1 MSDPSHR
8 PEPEIIPPG
17 AADPS
22 KWQDQ
27 RRGGGGDARVWMW
40 ASDQQGARLRYGRP
54 GPLGLIMIFAA
65 LAALG
70 ALGFFVFLG
79 ALAIAIPV
87 IATVVFIGLVA
98 GVLRRL

>member
-1 MSDPSHR
+1 MSDPGHR

-17 AADPS
+17 AADPA
-22 KWQDQ
+22 KWQDR
-27 RRGGGGDARVWMW
+27 RRGGNAGVWVWTSDQHGARVRH
-40 ASDQQGARLRYGRP
+40 GKP
-54 GPLGLIMIFAA
+54 GPLGLILIFAA

-87 IATVVFIGLVA
+87 IAVVVFVGLVA

>member
-17 AADPS
+17 AADPAR
-22 KWQDQ
+22 WQDR
-27 RRGGGGDARVWMW
+27 RRGGRDNAQAWVWT
-40 ASDQQGARLRYGRP
+40 SDQHGARLRYGRP

-79 ALAIAIPV
+79 ALAIAVPV
-87 IATVVFIGLVA
+87 LAAVVFIGLVA

>member
-17 AADPS
+17 ADDPA
-22 KWQDQ
+22 KWQDR
-27 RRGGGGDARVWMW
+27 RRGGSDNARVWIW
-40 ASDQQGARLRYGRP
+40 AGDQHGARLRYGKP
-54 GPLGLIMIFAA
+54 GPLGLMMIFVA

-79 ALAIAIPV
+79 ALAIAVPV
-87 IATVVFIGLVA
+87 VAAVVIVGLVA

>member
-1 MSDPSHR
+1 MSEQSHR

-17 AADPS
+17 AAES
-22 KWQDQ
+22 ARWQD
-27 RRGGGGDARVWMW
+27 RRSGGGQRVWVW
-40 ASDQQGARLRYGRP
+40 SSDQGGTRLRYGRP
-54 GPLGLIMIFAA
+54 GPLGLVLVFAA

-87 IATVVFIGLVA
+87 VAALVFVGVIGS
-98 GVLRRL
+98 VLRRL

>member
-17 AADPS
+17 AADPA
-22 KWQDQ
+22 KWQD
-27 RRGGGGDARVWMW
+27 RRRAGGDARVWVW
-40 ASDQQGARLRYGRP
+40 ASDQHGARLRYGRP

-65 LAALG
+65 LAVLG

-87 IATVVFIGLVA
+87 IATLVFVGLIA